1 MRVTRAGWALLAL
14 GTTGALLVAG
24 AGTPSA
30 APTTTLISKNA
41 AGQAGTGGGG
51 LQVFLRDRVARTTR
65 QVSVG
70 SRGVPA
76 NGTSLRGAISGNGRY
91 VTFESAATNLAPVP
105 VNPQQQIYLRDLVAG
120 TTVIASVT
128 NAGRPGNSVSFFPAV
143 NDPGGVVFQSLAFNL
158 LPPGTPS
165 GGYQIY
171 YHSL

>member
-1 MRVTRAGWALLAL
+1 MCPPAPTSKERAMRVTRAGWALLAL

-65 QVSVG
+65 
-70 SRGVPA
+70 
-76 NGTSLRGAISGNGRY
+76 
-91 VTFESAATNLAPVP
+91 
-105 VNPQQQIYLRDLVAG
+105 
-120 TTVIASVT
+120 IASVT

>member
-51 LQVFLRDRVARTTR
+51 LQ
-65 QVSVG
+65 
-70 SRGVPA
+70 
-76 NGTSLRGAISGNGRY
+76 
-91 VTFESAATNLAPVP
+91 
-105 VNPQQQIYLRDLVAG
+105 IYLRDLVAG

-143 NDPGGVVFQSLAFNL
+143 SDPGGVVFQSLAFNL